1 MNNLYKK
8 LSIILIFFINVCL
21 CQWQSDSLQFNLNEN
36 DSIVFYTFPK
46 QLHFYARDIENND
59 CTIDIIGEKFGSS
72 NDILIEIYRDSELFF
87 DDIISN
93 SNFSLSIN
101 IDAGLYLYDLIIYS
115 DNGSN
120 QWQQLHEAENI
131 VCGDAYLIQGQ
142 SNAAAGAEW
151 YPQFDS
157 NELVNP
163 FIRSYGKPI
172 WHYPNQLN
180 NTDFAIAVADSIGTL
195 GFVGVWGLG
204 LASQIIELHGLPVFI
219 LNGAVGWSSVND
231 QTPDIG
237 NHLNPS
243 TIYGNLLNRAHSANL
258 KEKIRAIFW
267 YQGEYDHDM
276 AFESYLDKMNI
287 IYDGWMY
294 DFPNIEGIYN
304 IQTRKCCYW
313 NVETFAMQREVNRQ
327 LPNLFPMVK
336 GNMSSTAIEPYYWHF
351 NMDGYLQ
358 LSDNIGR
365 LIHRDLYGHVYD
377 FNIEA
382 PNPEKISWIDAD
394 TLAID
399 FGKGG
404 EGLVF
409 EEDAVEYLK
418 LSDPNLNY
426 ELGGYSTLITF
437 ATDCNA
443 EVEWVSFVE
452 DYNRNGPWLI
462 NNLGLGSFAFY
473 EVPVYPSRPYF
484 VSQDGS
490 DDQSCGSSSNP
501 FQTIQKAIDVADD
514 ADTIFVSPGIY
525 SEQIDFLGKNIVVK
539 GENKETTIIDR
550 SGDLILINLSAIND
564 TTASLQGFTI
574 KNGISDSG
582 GGIYC
587 NNTKIKLSDLI
598 IEKNLSNG
606 PGGGIFIG
614 DTSLVKIENV
624 HIDSNITNGEGGGIY
639 VSNNSTVD
647 VINSTIKSNSA
658 GVGSGIYI
666 SNNSTVNIINSI
678 LISNTSST
686 NGGGIFIGDTSLVT
700 LENVHI
706 DSNITNGEG
715 GGIKILNN
723 SIVDINNS
731 TIESNIADIEGGG
744 IKISNN
750 SIVDINNSTIESNIA
765 DIEGGG
771 IKISNNSTVDII
783 NSTIKSNIANM
794 DGGGIKVLNNS
805 TIDIISSII
814 ESNIAHTDGA
824 GLMILENS
832 VVSIMDSHIISN
844 NAKDHGGAIYINSSN
859 DETSLNIVN
868 SFIQN
873 NQTFGWNGFQ
883 ESGIAGGGLY
893 IVNSSSENTTITITK
908 TIISG
913 NYSFRG
919 SGLFAESG
927 IIKLNSNVFF
937 ENYTTSQFNSGII
950 ELINNPNIE
959 LFNITS
965 ANNTIDDGSFI
976 KCGSTSN
983 AEVGTI
989 VSIKNSILW
998 DQFPHQVFYDD
1009 DESNPGQITIRRT
1022 NVNGGISSIF
1032 TNDNILLDW
1041 EEKNMNEDPLFIDIT
1056 NNDLKLSDD
1065 SPCLGIGLENP
1076 LSYDVINQPRPLPV
1090 GSKPDLGAYENIYG
1104 LYGDVTMSGGISSLD
1119 AALVLQHV
1127 VGIDTLDEVLLF
1139 YGDVSQ
1145 NGELTSL
1152 DASYI
1157 LQYVVGLIDQLPY
1170 NPSEDIATTGDFNMD
1185 NIGAM
1190 SGMTIEIP
1198 IKVSN
1203 DENIHSFQG
1212 ILNYSPEALSLDTI
1226 LPGNYFN
1233 SSMLFSN
1240 ELIQGKVYIGGS
1252 GIMPSDGSDQIAIAV
1267 FSILENFNQYTRVS
1281 ITDLKLN
1288 DNDPIA
1294 MATDMT
1300 IHHVLGIDGQL
1311 PLTFE
1316 LHQNYP
1322 NPFNPITTLR
1332 YDLPEESFVN
1342 IKIYDITGRIV
1353 KNLVRENKTAGY
1365 HYTRWNGNNNLG
1377 ESVSAG
1383 MYIYIIQAG
1392 QFHSM
1397 KKMILLK

>member
-1 MNNLYKK
+1 MNNCFKK
-8 LSIILIFFINVCL
+8 SSIVLILAINVCL
-21 CQWQSDSLQFNLNEN
+21 CQWQPDSLQFNINEN

-46 QLHFYARDIENND
+46 QLHFYARNIENND

-72 NDILIEIYRDSELFF
+72 DDILIEIYKDSELFF

-93 SNFSLSIN
+93 SNFSLGIN
-101 IDAGLYLYDLIIYS
+101 IDAGLYVYDLVIYS
-115 DNGSN
+115 YDGSN
-120 QWQQLHEAENI
+120 QWQQLYEAENI

-163 FIRSYGKPI
+163 FIRSYGKLV
-172 WHYPNQLN
+172 WNNPNQLN
-180 NTDFAIAVADSIGTL
+180 NTDFAIGVADSIGTL

-204 LASQIIELHGLPVFI
+204 LANQIIELHGLPVCI
-219 LNGAVGWSSVND
+219 LNGALGWSSIND
-231 QTPDIG
+231 HLPSAE
-237 NHLNPS
+237 NHYNPY
-243 TIYGNLLNRAHSANL
+243 TIYGNLLGRTHSANL

-267 YQGEYDHDM
+267 YQGEYDQGM
-276 AFESYLDKMNI
+276 GFEDYLNRMSQ
-287 IYDGWMY
+287 IYNGWMY
-294 DFPNIEGIYN
+294 DFPNVEGIYN
-304 IQTRKCCYW
+304 IQTRKCCDW
-313 NVETFAMQREVNRQ
+313 DIETFAMQREVNRQ

-336 GNMSSTAIEPYYWHF
+336 GNMSSTAIEPYHWHF

-358 LSDNIGR
+358 LSENIGR
-365 LIHRDLYGHVYD
+365 LIHRDLYGHIYD

-409 EEDAVEYLK
+409 EEDAIEYLK
-418 LSDPNLNY
+418 ISDPNLNY

-452 DYNRNGPWLI
+452 DYNIDGPWLI

-473 EVPVYPSRPYF
+473 EVPVHPSRPYF
-484 VSQDGS
+484 VSHNGS

-501 FQTIQKAIDVADD
+501 FQTIQKAIDTADD
-514 ADTIFVSPGIY
+514 ADTIFVSSGIY

-550 SGDLILINLSAIND
+550 SGGSIIINLSAISD

-624 HIDSNITNGEGGGIY
+624 HIDSNITNGEGGGI
-639 VSNNSTVD
+639 
-647 VINSTIKSNSA
+647 
-658 GVGSGIYI
+658 
-666 SNNSTVNIINSI
+666 
-678 LISNTSST
+678 
-686 NGGGIFIGDTSLVT
+686 
-700 LENVHI
+700 
-706 DSNITNGEG
+706 
-715 GGIKILNN
+715 
-723 SIVDINNS
+723 
-731 TIESNIADIEGGG
+731 
-744 IKISNN
+744 KISNN
-750 SIVDINNSTIESNIA
+750 SV
-765 DIEGGG
+765 
-771 IKISNNSTVDII
+771 VDII
-783 NSTIKSNIANM
+783 NSTIGSNIAEVE
-794 DGGGIKVLNNS
+794 GGGIKVLNNS
-805 TIDIISSII
+805 TIDVMNSII
-814 ESNIAHTDGA
+814 ESNIAYTDGA

-844 NAKDHGGAIYINSSN
+844 NAKDHGGGIYINSSN
-859 DETSLNIVN
+859 DETSLNIDN

-883 ESGIAGGGLY
+883 ESGTAGGGLY
-893 IVNSSSENTTITITK
+893 IANSPGENTTINIIKST
-908 TIISG
+908 ISG

-919 SGLFAESG
+919 SGLFAESAV
-927 IIKLNSNVFF
+927 IKLNSNVFF
-937 ENYTTSQFNSGII
+937 ENHTTSQFNSGII

-965 ANNTIDDGSFI
+965 VNNTIDGGSFI
-976 KCGSTSN
+976 KCGGTSN

-1009 DESNPGQITIRRT
+1009 EESNPGQITISRT
-1022 NVNGGISSIF
+1022 NVNGGISSIII
-1032 TNDNILLDW
+1032 NDNILLNW
-1041 EEKNMNEDPLFIDIT
+1041 EEKNMNEDPLFIDII
-1056 NNDLKLSDD
+1056 NNDFKLSDD
-1065 SPCLGIGLENP
+1065 SPCLGIGLDNP
-1076 LSYDVINQPRPLPV
+1076 LSYDIINQPRPLPV
-1090 GSKPDLGAYENIYG
+1090 ESKPDLGAYENIYG

-1119 AALVLQHV
+1119 AAVVLQHV
-1127 VGIDTLDEVLLF
+1127 VGIDTLGEVLQF

-1170 NPSEDIATTGDFNMD
+1170 NPSEDIATIGDFNMD
-1185 NIGAM
+1185 NIGAIP
-1190 SGMTIEIP
+1190 GMTIEIP

-1212 ILNYSPEALSLDTI
+1212 FLNYNPEAISLDTI

-1240 ELIQGKVYIGGS
+1240 DLILGKVYFGGS
-1252 GIMPSDGSDQIAIAV
+1252 GVMPNEGSDQIAIAV
-1267 FSILENFNQYTRVS
+1267 FSILENFNQYTRIS

-1300 IHHVLGIDGQL
+1300 IHHILGIDGQV

-1322 NPFNPITTLR
+1322 NPFNPVTTLS

-1353 KNLVRENKTAGY
+1353 KNIVRENKKAGY
-1365 HYTRWNGNNNLG
+1365 HYARWNGNNNLG

-1383 MYIYIIQAG
+1383 MYIYTIQAG
-1392 QFHSM
+1392 QFYSM